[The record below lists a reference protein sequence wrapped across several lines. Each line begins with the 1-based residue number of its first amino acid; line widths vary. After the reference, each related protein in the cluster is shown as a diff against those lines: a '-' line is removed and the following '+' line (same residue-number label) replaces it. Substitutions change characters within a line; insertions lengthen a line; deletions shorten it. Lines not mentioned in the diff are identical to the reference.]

1 MEGMGVNWKDS
12 YLHETQ
18 NNTRAHNDAAT
29 IRRQRQ
35 KKGDEKTVVI
45 PPPTVNDV
53 SLDFVLTTVNLVPTT
68 VNLVP
73 TTVNEGLAIVLTKVV
88 HALVPLDVI

>member
-1 MEGMGVNWKDS
+1 MGVNWKDS

-68 VNLVP
+68 VN
-73 TTVNEGLAIVLTKVV
+73 EGLAIVLTKVV